1 MQLFSLLCLLLE
13 KGISCVLCTLIALVL
28 PLPAVPDGG
37 TGMLTGSEL
46 ALAPTLAPVLTVP
59 QWVSLM
65 RHLAR
70 YIFVNVSRKVARV
83 YPVLCSL

>member
-1 MQLFSLLCLLLE
+1 MQLFSLLCLLLD
-13 KGISCVLCTLIALVL
+13 KGISCELCTLIAVVP
-28 PLPAVPDGG
+28 PLPVVPNGG
-37 TGMLTGSEL
+37 AGILTGSEL